1 MKTTSLKHLI
11 RDETGFHASE
21 STIALTLFALV
32 AVLGVATMGG
42 GVAEFLAS
50 AGEDVK
56 STTILMPLFGQN
68 PLTN

>member
-11 RDETGFHASE
+11 RDETGFHTSE

-32 AVLGVATMGG
+32 AVLGIATMGG
-42 GVAEFLAS
+42 GVADFLAS

-56 STTILMPLFGQN
+56 STTILMPLFGVN